1 MNSYG
6 LTPSEAEAILNID
19 ILSSLLEAKKT
30 GGDALALQVATLD
43 ENVAQYLKTKD
54 VEAILEE
61 NRKEA
66 IGDDDDFGDF
76 DFGEDF
82 DDLDFDTA
90 DDIDIRITDSDAP
103 PMATPK
109 TGAKRKKERSI
120 PMLPSVTFS
129 DISAS
134 NFFSEV
140 VRNHVP
146 QIDSEG
152 ALVVEPEGLRVRGIF
167 QDDFGVIGSLPMSA
181 AKMNVMVLGNDAE
194 KVTEYKPFEADVK
207 GSSGQVDAGL
217 MSLPLEEVSSVFS
230 TQQFLRG
237 GKEVNVSFDSIL
249 SILNRANEGEL
260 DALDFPAVGKAVH
273 PYMVKDSVYYYSPDQ
288 LYLMA
293 NCDEF
298 YTASV
303 GGYRYITNYCEAND
317 LKQLRIF
324 EIGGNHL
331 NVPFNNTQGKTISN
345 SKMEADANQFGSRVN
360 KIVGDGYSVNERL
373 YMVGFTHKLPSEIK
387 YAQVDSLSDMAG
399 YYVFALPTSSR
410 NFYIPA
416 VIFNYFR
423 RFYGVD
429 GVVTNPTPNQKQFT
443 LFFKT
448 GDDIA
453 GFIMIDEKNA
463 PSGSPVRMLPTNPK
477 QYKEQIMGENLTR
490 FSDLVDVSELGD
502 AEFIGKV
509 VERVVDETKEIPVVE
524 PPKVEETKEDDDT
537 LQEFRDLIEELQMV
551 LGLMEE
557 GEDDEEI
564 AELNEAIEGAQIMI
578 DALSEDEDEAEML
591 EQIQSTPP
599 IEDEAGLE
607 AIGNDQEILP
617 TPSADDPV
625 AETIVEEE
633 KKEVLEADKAKDFKK
648 VRLTFTFNPDNLP
661 LDDAVEMV
669 EKYTNDWRSFGDI
682 SETTISANLNFE
694 DADDLIPE
702 LPEGYVYDVQMFEK
716 DTDGKEVLIFGE
728 PEIVEEDDDDDDDIE
743 VDALSAIE
751 DADSEDDMDIVLVDK
766 MPDIPEGEEIL
777 VNPEV
782 TLDDEN
788 LDDDDFDFGD
798 EDFDFDDDDFAKGG
812 VISESKLKKMLRDDD
827 MEWSSDK
834 EFFEVATNAGYD
846 YDQDE
851 EGWREMDSFNE
862 GPYGDY
868 AKGGKTGKYTIH
880 LSKDLGLDD
889 EFRYHVV
896 GPDGGVIGCQSKKE
910 CQEVISLAKR
920 GIIEMEKGGKTID
933 DKVSD
938 KIRLL
943 RKEGKPQNQAVA
955 IALSMRDS
963 GKLASGGQTNKV
975 LENAKKAVADM
986 SDAEVA
992 ETLVDVLF
1000 SSLEAFEYETTEAD
1014 ALKEAKKD
1022 IEHSRELLIN
1032 ILEEATSIA

>member
-1 MNSYG
+1 MLQTEKILNSYG

-76 DFGEDF
+76 DFGDDF

-109 TGAKRKKERSI
+109 TGAKRKKEPSI

-167 QDDFGVIGSLPMSA
+167 QDDFGLIGSLPMSA

-194 KVTEYKPFEADVK
+194 KVTEYKPFEVDVK
-207 GSSGQVDAGL
+207 GSTGQVDAGL

-249 SILNRANEGEL
+249 SILNRSNEGEL

-477 QYKEQIMGENLTR
+477 QYKEEIMGENLTR

-625 AETIVEEE
+625 AEAIVEQE
-633 KKEVLEADKAKDFKK
+633 KEEVLEVNEAKARQK

-661 LDDAVEMV
+661 VDDAVEMV
-669 EKYTNDWRSFGDI
+669 EKYTKDWRSFGDI

-716 DTDGKEVLIFGE
+716 DTDGKEVLIYGE
-728 PEIVEEDDDDDDDIE
+728 PEMVEEDDDEDDMDDIE
-743 VDALSAIE
+743 LVE
-751 DADSEDDMDIVLVDK
+751 EVDSEDDMDIVLVDK
-766 MPDIPEGEEIL
+766 MPDIPEGEEIV

-782 TLDDEN
+782 TLDDED

-798 EDFDFDDDDFAKGG
+798 EDFDFDDDDF
-812 VISESKLKKMLRDDD
+812 
-827 MEWSSDK
+827 
-834 EFFEVATNAGYD
+834 
-846 YDQDE
+846 
-851 EGWREMDSFNE
+851 
-862 GPYGDY
+862 

-920 GIIEMEKGGKTID
+920 GMIEMEKGGKTMD
-933 DKVSD
+933 KKVSD

-975 LENAKKAVADM
+975 LDNAKKAVAEM

-1000 SSLEAFEYETTEAD
+1000 NSLEAFEYETTEAD

>member
-76 DFGEDF
+76 DFGDDF

-109 TGAKRKKERSI
+109 TGAKRKKEPSI

-167 QDDFGVIGSLPMSA
+167 QDDFGLIGSLPMSA

-194 KVTEYKPFEADVK
+194 KVTEYKPFEVDVK
-207 GSSGQVDAGL
+207 GSTGQVDAGL

-249 SILNRANEGEL
+249 SILNRSNEGEL

-477 QYKEQIMGENLTR
+477 QYKEEIMGENLTR

-625 AETIVEEE
+625 AEAIVEQE
-633 KKEVLEADKAKDFKK
+633 KEEVLEVNEAKARQK

-661 LDDAVEMV
+661 VDDAVEMV
-669 EKYTNDWRSFGDI
+669 EKYTKDWRSFGDI

-716 DTDGKEVLIFGE
+716 DTDGKEVLIYGE
-728 PEIVEEDDDDDDDIE
+728 PEMVEEDDDEDDMDDIE
-743 VDALSAIE
+743 LVE
-751 DADSEDDMDIVLVDK
+751 EVDSEDDMDIVLVDK
-766 MPDIPEGEEIL
+766 MPDIPEGEEIV

-782 TLDDEN
+782 TLDDED

-798 EDFDFDDDDFAKGG
+798 EDFDFDDDDF
-812 VISESKLKKMLRDDD
+812 
-827 MEWSSDK
+827 
-834 EFFEVATNAGYD
+834 
-846 YDQDE
+846 
-851 EGWREMDSFNE
+851 
-862 GPYGDY
+862 

-920 GIIEMEKGGKTID
+920 GMIEMEKGGKTMD
-933 DKVSD
+933 KKVSD

-975 LENAKKAVADM
+975 LDNAKKAVAEM

-1000 SSLEAFEYETTEAD
+1000 NSLEAFEYETTEAD